1 METFKRETQIWNP
14 DILSIVP
21 ALSYI
26 NLNDKVLHLLGRLSQ
41 KSKLSI
47 LFHKKKIIKCFS
59 GLWVVM
65 ENWRIFNI

>member
-47 LFHKKKIIKCFS
+47 LFHKKKNYKMF
-59 GLWVVM
+59 
-65 ENWRIFNI
+65 